1 MNPLNGPLHGPVNS
15 LVPCIISGGSGTR
28 LWPVSRQNMPK
39 PFMRMRDDQ
48 SLLQKTF
55 LRASRL
61 PGVENVLTVTNRDL
75 LFRTLDEYRAVNKRQ
90 LALELLLEPFGRNTA
105 AAIAVAALHVQEHFG
120 ADAQLLVMPAD
131 HLILD
136 ESAFADAVTKARD
149 LAEAGYLV
157 TFGIQPDRPETG
169 FGYIEQGTALATGFR
184 VKRFVE
190 KPDLATAQGYLEGG
204 KHLWNAGMFCFKA
217 ATLLEELATHA
228 PAVLDAARAALD
240 QGQILKNG
248 QSRQRELSAEGFGTA
263 PDISIDVAL
272 MEKSAQV
279 AVVPCDIGWSDIG
292 SWEALRQLAPSDEH
306 GNQVNGEAILHDVH
320 NCYIDSPKRVL
331 GAVGVRDLIIVDTP
345 DALLI
350 ADANRS
356 QDVRYIVAELKRQ
369 NHPAFSLHRTVTR
382 PWGTYTVL
390 EESTRFK
397 IKRIVVK
404 PKGSLS
410 LQMHHHRSE
419 HWVVVS
425 GAAMIT
431 NGDREI
437 LLNMNESTYIPAGH
451 KHRLTNPGIIDLVMI
466 EVQSGEYLG
475 EDDIVRFDDIYG
487 RAPADVQKELK
498 S

>member
-1 MNPLNGPLHGPVNS
+1 MNTLDGLIPY
-15 LVPCIISGGSGTR
+15 IISGGSGTR

-55 LRASRL
+55 LRASHL

-75 LFRTLDEYRAVNKRQ
+75 LFRTLDDYRVVNKTH
-90 LALELLLEPFGRNTA
+90 LGLDLLLEPFGRNTA

-120 ADAQLLVMPAD
+120 ADAQLLILPAD

-136 ESAFADAVTKARD
+136 EGAFADAVHKARD

-169 FGYIEQGTALATGFR
+169 FGYIEQGDAVGQGFR

-190 KPDLATAQGYLEGG
+190 KPDLATAQGYLDGG
-204 KHLWNAGMFCFKA
+204 KHVWNAGMFCFKA
-217 ATLLEELATHA
+217 ATLLDELAVHA
-228 PAVLDAARAALD
+228 PAVLDAAKAALEHS
-240 QGQILKNG
+240 QTLKNN
-248 QSRQRELSAEGFGTA
+248 SCRQRELSAEGFGTA

-272 MEKSAQV
+272 MEKSRQV

-292 SWEALRQLAPSDEH
+292 SWEALRQLTPSDGN

-331 GAVGVRDLIIVDTP
+331 GAVGVSDLIIVDTP
-345 DALLI
+345 DAILI
-350 ADANRS
+350 ADARRS
-356 QDVRYIVAELKRQ
+356 QDVRYVVAELKRQ

-390 EESTRFK
+390 EESSRFK

-404 PKGSLS
+404 PQASLS

-431 NGDREI
+431 NGDREFLI
-437 LLNMNESTYIPAGH
+437 NANESTYIPAGH

-487 RAPADVQKELK
+487 RAPADTKK
-498 S
+498 